1 MLYLALG
8 AAALAVFVW
17 LGRRGRPV
25 FQRPG
30 LRVMS
35 GVAAIAAFAGAAFLA
50 VRGGWAFA
58 PVLIVLG
65 LWLAMSARGQGAGG
79 GAAPRTRTSAMSEQ
93 DARSILGVG
102 DEATPEEIQA
112 AYTRLMRRAHPDA
125 GGSAGLAA
133 QLNAARDRLT
143 RR

>member
-30 LRVMS
+30 LRVLS
-35 GVAAIAAFAGAAFLA
+35 GVASIAAFAGAAFLA

-58 PVLIVLG
+58 PVLIILG
-65 LWLAMSARGQGAGG
+65 LWLAMSARGQGAGAG
-79 GAAPRTRTSAMSEQ
+79 PAPRTSAMSEQ
-93 DARSILGVG
+93 DARSILGV
-102 DEATPEEIQA
+102 DVEATPEEIQA

-133 QLNAARDRLT
+133 QLNAARDRLL

>member
-30 LRVMS
+30 LRVLS
-35 GVAAIAAFAGAAFLA
+35 GVASIAAFAGAAFLA

-58 PVLIVLG
+58 PVLIILG
-65 LWLAMSARGQGAGG
+65 LWLAMSARGQGAGAG
-79 GAAPRTRTSAMSEQ
+79 PAPRTSAMSEQ
-93 DARSILGVG
+93 DARSILGVDG
-102 DEATPEEIQA
+102 EATSEEIQA

-133 QLNAARDRLT
+133 QLNAARDRLL

>member
-30 LRVMS
+30 LRVLS
-35 GVAAIAAFAGAAFLA
+35 GVAAIAAFAGASFLA

-79 GAAPRTRTSAMSEQ
+79 GAAPRTSAMSEQ

-102 DEATPEEIQA
+102 PEATPEEIQA

-133 QLNAARDRLT
+133 QLNAARDRLI

>member
-25 FQRPG
+25 LQRPG
-30 LRVMS
+30 LRVLS
-35 GVAAIAAFAGAAFLA
+35 GVASIAAFAGAAFLA

-58 PVLIVLG
+58 PVLIILG

-79 GAAPRTRTSAMSEQ
+79 GAAPRTSAMSEQ
-93 DARSILGVG
+93 DARSILGV
-102 DEATPEEIQA
+102 EAQATPEEIQA

-133 QLNAARDRLT
+133 QLNAARDRLL

>member
-30 LRVMS
+30 LRVLS
-35 GVAAIAAFAGAAFLA
+35 GVASIAAFAGAAFLA

-58 PVLIVLG
+58 PVLIILG
-65 LWLAMSARGQGAGG
+65 LWLAMSARGQGAGAG
-79 GAAPRTRTSAMSEQ
+79 PAPRTSAMSEQ
-93 DARSILGVG
+93 DARSILGVDG
-102 DEATPEEIQA
+102 EATPEEIQA

-133 QLNAARDRLT
+133 QLNAARDRLL

>member
-30 LRVMS
+30 LRVLS

-58 PVLIVLG
+58 PVLIILG

-79 GAAPRTRTSAMSEQ
+79 GAAPRTSAMSEQ
-93 DARSILGVG
+93 DARSILGV
-102 DEATPEEIQA
+102 EAQATPEEIQA

-133 QLNAARDRLT
+133 QLNAARDRLI

>member
-1 MLYLALG
+1 MLYLAIG

-30 LRVMS
+30 LRVLS
-35 GVAAIAAFAGAAFLA
+35 GVASIAAFAGAAFLA

-58 PVLIVLG
+58 PVLVVLG

-79 GAAPRTRTSAMSEQ
+79 AAPRTSAMSAQ
-93 DARSILGVG
+93 DARSILGV
-102 DEATPEEIQA
+102 EAQATPEEIQA

-133 QLNAARDRLT
+133 QLNAARDRLI

>member
-30 LRVMS
+30 LRVLS
-35 GVAAIAAFAGAAFLA
+35 GVASIAAFAGAAFLA

-58 PVLIVLG
+58 PVLIILG
-65 LWLAMSARGQGAGG
+65 LWLAMSARGQGAGAG
-79 GAAPRTRTSAMSEQ
+79 PAPRTSAMSEQ
-93 DARSILGVG
+93 DARSILGV
-102 DEATPEEIQA
+102 DAEATSEDIQA

-133 QLNAARDRLT
+133 QLNAARDRLL

>member
-30 LRVMS
+30 LRVLS

-58 PVLIVLG
+58 PVLIILG
-65 LWLAMSARGQGAGG
+65 LWLAMSARGQGVGG
-79 GAAPRTRTSAMSEQ
+79 GAAPRTSAMSEQ
-93 DARSILGVG
+93 DARSILGV
-102 DEATPEEIQA
+102 EAQATPEEIQA

-133 QLNAARDRLT
+133 QLNAARDRLI

>member
-30 LRVMS
+30 LRVLS
-35 GVAAIAAFAGAAFLA
+35 GVASIAAFAGAAFLA

-58 PVLIVLG
+58 PVLVVLG
-65 LWLAMSARGQGAGG
+65 LWLAMSARSHGAAGG
-79 GAAPRTRTSAMSEQ
+79 PAPRTSGMSETE
-93 DARSILGVG
+93 ARSILGV
-102 DEATPEEIQA
+102 EAEAGPEEIQA

-133 QLNAARDRLT
+133 QLNAARDRLI

>member
-30 LRVMS
+30 LRVLS
-35 GVAAIAAFAGAAFLA
+35 GVASIAAFAGAAFLA

-58 PVLIVLG
+58 PVLIIVG
-65 LWLAMSARGQGAGG
+65 LWLAMSARGQGAGAG
-79 GAAPRTRTSAMSEQ
+79 PAPRTSAMSEQ
-93 DARSILGVG
+93 DARSILGVDG
-102 DEATPEEIQA
+102 EATSEEIQA

-133 QLNAARDRLT
+133 QLNAARDRLL